1 MGNSYLIFISLHFTI
16 IITADKKF
24 LLLHHETNVCLL
36 MSEKSAKLN
45 SLRVPLPRL
54 MDFKHFLH
62 SLLKANMTEHS
73 LMSFFK
79 RHLFKLTSSSSRFAF
94 FTHAKSHAILER
106 FVVLDLGEHNYDD
119 RFVFMT
125 WGKLLGVQSKRHQ
138 PHRNWLHPRTCFVN
152 FRAHPISVEISKH
165 SYFST
170 KLSFLLVEFSCMQ
183 NVHSKH

>member
-1 MGNSYLIFISLHFTI
+1 
-16 IITADKKF
+16 
-24 LLLHHETNVCLL
+24 

-45 SLRVPLPRL
+45 SLRVPLPRP

-94 FTHAKSHAILER
+94 FTHAKSHAILLHKSGHLYLER

-125 WGKLLGVQSKRHQ
+125 WGRLLGVQSKRHH
-138 PHRNWLHPRTCFVN
+138 PHRNWLHPRTCFVS
-152 FRAHPISVEISKH
+152 FRVHLISVEISKH

-170 KLSFLLVEFSCMQ
+170 KLSFLLVKFSCIQ
-183 NVHSKH
+183 NVHSKR

>member
-1 MGNSYLIFISLHFTI
+1 
-16 IITADKKF
+16 
-24 LLLHHETNVCLL
+24 

-79 RHLFKLTSSSSRFAF
+79 RHLFKLTSSSSRFGF
-94 FTHAKSHAILER
+94 FTHAKSHAILLHKSGHLYLER

-125 WGKLLGVQSKRHQ
+125 
-138 PHRNWLHPRTCFVN
+138 
-152 FRAHPISVEISKH
+152 
-165 SYFST
+165 
-170 KLSFLLVEFSCMQ
+170 
-183 NVHSKH
+183 

>member
-1 MGNSYLIFISLHFTI
+1 
-16 IITADKKF
+16 
-24 LLLHHETNVCLL
+24 

-94 FTHAKSHAILER
+94 FTHAKSHAILSHKSGHLYLER

-125 WGKLLGVQSKRHQ
+125 
-138 PHRNWLHPRTCFVN
+138 
-152 FRAHPISVEISKH
+152 
-165 SYFST
+165 
-170 KLSFLLVEFSCMQ
+170 
-183 NVHSKH
+183 